1 MFRLK
6 LIIIFIGGMVAFL
19 GFEEYKVSMDSTE
32 EPMAIELSILEEN
45 TKIDNNHLKVENYM
59 ALYPYS
65 VYEYQAKKG
74 ETGEPGN
81 NTKVTHTYYPIIS
94 QSHPY
99 INQIAE
105 LSNRYEDLSLVPDEE
120 WPTVQK
126 FSVLVKTKTF
136 KTIGSIP
143 DKYEIKTDIQGL
155 IVNRIEELDSK
166 EKQLVRES
174 FPTVNMSKLLILE
187 EGRKPSSMFKSFG
200 MMGGGAVLSILGIGM
215 FFMGRSD

>member
-32 EPMAIELSILEEN
+32 EPMAIELAALEEN
-45 TKIDNNHLKVENYM
+45 TEVDNNHLKVENYM

-65 VYEYQAKKG
+65 VYEYQTKKG

-81 NTKVTHTYYPIIS
+81 NTKVNHTYYPIIS

-105 LSNRYEDLSLVPDEE
+105 LGNRYEDLSLVPDEE
-120 WPTVQK
+120 WPTVQN
-126 FSVLVKTKTF
+126 FSVLIKTKSF

-155 IVNRIEELDSK
+155 IINKIEELDSE
-166 EKQLVRES
+166 EKQLVKES
-174 FPTVNMSKLLILE
+174 FPTVSMNNLLILE
-187 EGRKPSSMFKSFG
+187 EGRKPSSIFKSFG

-215 FFMGRSD
+215 FFMGRGD